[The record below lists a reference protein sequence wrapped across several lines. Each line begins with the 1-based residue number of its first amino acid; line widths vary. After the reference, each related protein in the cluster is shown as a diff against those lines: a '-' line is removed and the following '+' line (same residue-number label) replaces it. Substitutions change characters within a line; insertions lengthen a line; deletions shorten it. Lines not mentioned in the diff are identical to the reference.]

1 MPLTMSYMDESVV
14 DIRSIIRFMVAS
26 ATDRGKAEL
35 VTDFDTVTDR
45 DADQVTYAQSQ
56 SQT

>member
-1 MPLTMSYMDESVV
+1 MSYMDESVV